1 MSRTVRRR
9 VPFLVGLAVLACWV
23 GCSPTPPSC
32 VYSLSRTSV
41 SIPPGGGSDSVSVTT
56 GSGCAWSAAASASWL
71 AITSGGSGAGSGT
84 IGFSAPANGPSAR
97 SATLTVA
104 GQVVAVSQDGVPAP
118 TYVLS
123 GNVSDT
129 FIGPPLGISGVSVSV
144 SGGASPGSATTDFAG
159 DYTIAGLLA
168 GTYTVT
174 FAKASYLTGTA
185 SIAIS
190 GPASLST
197 SLSLD
202 VPATPSAANL
212 TGYWSGTGS
221 YPNDP
226 FKLALIQN
234 GGQLRGMYV
243 DQHDA
248 SLSISG
254 TYSSPELTLR
264 VDFGDAVLFLECVVE
279 DARDIGGVQ
288 RTSALGN
295 RPYPFKMRR

>member
-9 VPFLVGLAVLACWV
+9 VSLVVGLAVLACWV
-23 GCSPTPPSC
+23 ACSPTPPSC

-56 GSGCAWSAAASASWL
+56 GSGCAWSAASSASWL
-71 AITSGGSGAGSGT
+71 AITSGGSGTGGGT
-84 IGFSAPANGPSAR
+84 VGFGAPANGPSAR

-104 GQVVAVSQDGVPAP
+104 GHVVAVSQDGVPAP

-123 GNVSDT
+123 GKVSDA
-129 FIGPPLGISGVSVSV
+129 FVGPPLGISGVAVSV
-144 SGGASPGSATTDFAG
+144 SGGPSPGFATTGFDG
-159 DYTIAGLLA
+159 NYTIAGLLA
-168 GTYTVT
+168 GTYTIT

-185 SIAIS
+185 SIVIA
-190 GPASLST
+190 GST
-197 SLSLD
+197 SLSRSLSLE

-234 GGQLRGMYV
+234 GSQLRGMYV

-248 SLSISG
+248 SLSVSG

-264 VDFGDAVLFLECVVE
+264 VDFGDAVLFLECVIE
-279 DARDIGGVQ
+279 EARDISGVQ